1 MKVEVKK
8 RWVEALRS
16 GEYKQGRE
24 ALRTTDNEFCCLGVL
39 CDIVG
44 VEWTLGAGR
53 EYGHYGRPQKVAYP
67 DKRVYEACGLD
78 DSHEGTLVKM
88 NDDAGKTF
96 TEIADWIE
104 GNL

>member
-1 MKVEVKK
+1 MREDVKAK
-8 RWVEALRS
+8 WLEALRS

-24 ALRTTDNEFCCLGVL
+24 ALRTVDNAYCCLGVL

-44 VEWTLGAGR
+44 VEWTFGARGA
-53 EYGHYGRPQKVAYP
+53 YGHYGDTQKVAHP

-78 DSHEGTLVKM
+78 DSHEGTLVEM

-96 TEIADWIE
+96 AEIADWIE
-104 GNL
+104 VNL